1 MQNRV
6 PVRYFIIETL
16 RFAEKDRTIKENY
29 IAYIKEK
36 RNFELELVRKH
47 TRNVNNDYAEN
58 TFRNHQRVIG
68 FRIESFAD
76 FSAENYL

>member
-1 MQNRV
+1 M
-6 PVRYFIIETL
+6 RYFIIETL

-36 RNFELELVRKH
+36 GNFELELMRKQ
-47 TRNVNNDYAEN
+47 TRNMNNDYAEN

-68 FRIESFAD
+68 SCVKSFAD